1 MCQGARQV
9 EGGIMEAH
17 TRQEITEQLE
27 DLAAQLRPL
36 EAAIRKTLAE
46 GVSAVTEPAQA
57 KHLAAY
63 VDMWGTAS
71 RMATE
76 AIAAASKLVRDRAE
90 LPRAFS
96 AESLASIRV
105 TGRMLFAIAVV
116 AFPGTGAAQ
125 NNSGGAGTLVA
136 AGTCSELVVGAENYS
151 SSCNGEAASVTL
163 DDGTIMFVFSAGDR
177 MVGFS
182 GDGRA
187 VTGTGVGQAQLPVQ
201 FLSIGKSQGD
211 LDEVMPALGI
221 CRFGDPYSGP
231 ATLECTAK
239 SQLGTISA
247 RFVTDGKP
255 PRKG

>member
-1 MCQGARQV
+1 LSAKSIPAR
-9 EGGIMEAH
+9 
-17 TRQEITEQLE
+17 
-27 DLAAQLRPL
+27 
-36 EAAIRKTLAE
+36 
-46 GVSAVTEPAQA
+46 A

-76 AIAAASKLVRDRAE
+76 AIAAVSKLSRDRTKLA
-90 LPRAFS
+90 RAFG
-96 AESLASIRV
+96 AESLASMRV
-105 TGRMLFAIAVV
+105 TRGMHFAIAVV

-125 NNSGGAGTLVA
+125 DNLGGAGTMVA
-136 AGTCSELVVGAENYS
+136 GGTCSELIVGAENYS

-177 MVGFS
+177 TVGFS

-187 VTGTGVGQAQLPVQ
+187 VTRTGVGQAKFSVQ
-201 FLSIGKSQGD
+201 FLSIGKGQSD
-211 LDEVMPALGI
+211 LDVVMPADGI
-221 CRFGDPYSGP
+221 CRFGDPFSGP
-231 ATLECTAK
+231 ATLECNAK

-247 RFVTDGKP
+247 RFVTDGRR